1 MDFIFGIFIQIFSE
15 TILDLN
21 KLDIAEEVEDGFIF
35 AIFLLDTIIQDGD
48 MRILILVL
56 ADLNK

>member
-1 MDFIFGIFIQIFSE
+1 MDFILGIFIQIFSE

-21 KLDIAEEVEDGFIF
+21 KLDIAEEVENGFIF
-35 AIFLLDTIIQDGD
+35 AIFLLDTIIQDGG
-48 MRILILVL
+48 MRILILIL

>member
-1 MDFIFGIFIQIFSE
+1 MNFIFGIFIQTFSE

-35 AIFLLDTIIQDGD
+35 AIFLLDTIIQDGG

>member
-1 MDFIFGIFIQIFSE
+1 MDFILGIFIQTFSE

-35 AIFLLDTIIQDGD
+35 AIFLLDTIIQDGG